1 VNLIETLV
9 LENITATYQVE
20 GHRLP
25 VLNNISLQA
34 EAGKFISVIGPS
46 GSGKSTI
53 LKLAA
58 GLLKPDR
65 GKVMVNNVDLTGISR
80 LVGYMPQKD
89 LLLPW
94 KTLLENAALPL
105 IAAGRKKA
113 EAYETTMALLPR
125 FGLDGFEGYY
135 PGSLSGGMRQRTALL
150 RTLLIDSNLL
160 LLDEPFASLDALTR
174 ASMQDWILDIWEQ
187 FKRTVLFV
195 THSIDEAIYLS
206 DRVYVITERPGRVA
220 AEFDINL
227 TRPRSKSIITSE
239 EFSLYKE
246 KMLASLGQIS

>member
-1 VNLIETLV
+1 VNLIETLA
-9 LENITATYQVE
+9 LENVTATYQVGE
-20 GHRLP
+20 QLLP
-25 VLNNISLQA
+25 VLDNISLQA
-34 EAGKFISVIGPS
+34 GAGKFVSVIGPS

-65 GKVMVNNVDLTGISR
+65 GRVTVNGLDLTGVLR
-80 LVGYMPQKD
+80 VVGYMPQKD

-105 IAAGRKKA
+105 IAAGRKKTD
-113 EAYETTMALLPR
+113 AYAIVQELLPR
-125 FGLDGFEGYY
+125 FGLDGFGGYY
-135 PGSLSGGMRQRTALL
+135 PGRLSGGMKQRGALL
-150 RTLLIDSNLL
+150 RTLLIDSSLL

-174 ASMQDWILDIWEQ
+174 ASMQDWILDIWVQ

-206 DRVYVITERPGRVA
+206 DQVYVITERPGQIA
-220 AEFDINL
+220 AKFNINL
-227 TRPRSKSIITSE
+227 PRPRTKKVITTKS
-239 EFSLYKE
+239 FSSYKE
-246 KMLASLGQIS
+246 DMLAALGQIS

>member
-1 VNLIETLV
+1 VNLIKTLV